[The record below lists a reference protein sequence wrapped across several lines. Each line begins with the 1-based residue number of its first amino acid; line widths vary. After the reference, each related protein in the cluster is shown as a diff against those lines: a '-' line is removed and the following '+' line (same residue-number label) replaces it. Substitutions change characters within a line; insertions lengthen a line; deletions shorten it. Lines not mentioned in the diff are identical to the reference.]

1 MTTLVEPFQ
10 PVARLRDLVELGK
23 PRLSL
28 LVIFTAAIGVWLAPV
43 GIGAGRTL
51 LFLVATSALVAAANT
66 LNCWI
71 EVEIDGR
78 MNRTRDR
85 PLPTGRLEPRTA
97 LISGVTVG
105 AAALAVMTL
114 STNWLTTLLGVAAL
128 GIYVLVYTPLKRIT
142 PWALFVGAVPGALP
156 PLMGW
161 TAATASLSLP
171 GWLLFSILFAWQLP
185 HFIAISLKLADDFRR
200 GGIRVLPLVH
210 GELAAR
216 RHLFAYTLLLVAV
229 SLAAEPLGLAGPTYS
244 VVAAT
249 LGLAFIGLVAPGL
262 ARSVAER
269 WAARIFIFTLLYL
282 PVLITALVID
292 AR

>member
-185 HFIAISLKLADDFRR
+185 HCPRSISQPNTGIFCHAVMGTLQDGQLDFGTNR
-200 GGIRVLPLVH
+200 L
-210 GELAAR
+210 
-216 RHLFAYTLLLVAV
+216 
-229 SLAAEPLGLAGPTYS
+229 
-244 VVAAT
+244 
-249 LGLAFIGLVAPGL
+249 
-262 ARSVAER
+262 
-269 WAARIFIFTLLYL
+269 
-282 PVLITALVID
+282 
-292 AR
+292 